1 MKALKRLER
10 MGEAI
15 QEFRPILSMILK
27 EEQIWPDS
35 AVKETSESLPDDS
48 KIKEA
53 AKKVSE
59 TKAAKNADLLISEV
73 NELLGKPM
81 EERSVGKN
89 SNLKSKGKP
98 RSHEDRPV
106 TEPAAKDAEDKSDA
120 DPRRDFWVSLA
131 NQKIRI

>member
-15 QEFRPILSMILK
+15 EELRPILSVLLK
-27 EEQIWPDS
+27 EKQIRPDP
-35 AVKETSESLPDDS
+35 AVEETSESLPDDS
-48 KIKEA
+48 KTKEA
-53 AKKVSE
+53 AKKVPE

-81 EERSVGKN
+81 EERSVGKD
-89 SNLKSKGKP
+89 SILRRKGKP

-106 TEPAAKDAEDKSDA
+106 TEPAAKDAEDKSDSN
-120 DPRRDFWVSLA
+120 PSSDFWFSLA
-131 NQKIRI
+131 KQKIRI

>member
-15 QEFRPILSMILK
+15 REFRPILSMLLK
-27 EEQIWPDS
+27 EEQIRPDS
-35 AVKETSESLPDDS
+35 AVKEASESLPDDS
-48 KIKEA
+48 RIKEA
-53 AKKVSE
+53 AKEVPE
-59 TKAAKNADLLISEV
+59 TEAARNADLLISEV
-73 NELLGKPM
+73 NELLGKTV

-89 SNLKSKGKP
+89 PNLRNKENSRNHQD
-98 RSHEDRPV
+98 RSL
-106 TEPAAKDAEDKSDA
+106 TEPPKEDTEDNNDA

>member
-10 MGEAI
+10 MREAI

-27 EEQIWPDS
+27 EEQIRPDS

-53 AKKVSE
+53 AKKVPE

-73 NELLGKPM
+73 NELLGKTM
-81 EERSVGKN
+81 EERSVVKD
-89 SNLKSKGKP
+89 SILREKGKP
-98 RSHEDRPV
+98 RSHEDRLG
-106 TEPAAKDAEDKSDA
+106 TEPAAKDAEDRSDSN
-120 DPRRDFWVSLA
+120 PGSDFWFSLA